1 MHATPEP
8 GPARSAAAV
17 NEEIRALW
25 LRAKGR
31 LSPEQRLAYERLV
44 TEWSAAMRESQRCH
58 SDDQSAEVA

>member
-1 MHATPEP
+1 
-8 GPARSAAAV
+8 V